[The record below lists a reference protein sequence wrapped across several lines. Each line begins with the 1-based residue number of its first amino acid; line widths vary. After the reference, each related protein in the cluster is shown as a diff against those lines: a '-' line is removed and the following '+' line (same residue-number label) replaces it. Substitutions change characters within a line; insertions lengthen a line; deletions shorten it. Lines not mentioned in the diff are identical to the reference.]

1 MCGRS
6 KASAASGSM
15 PPSCSGTLGWERAER
30 PASPQAAA
38 AFVRLRCWR
47 LGCMVLPVWCCCM
60 PQDVQ
65 VQSCQ
70 VPKCPCSAGPVHSR
84 QACGDWGCT
93 PGLVVPCLWSRIML
107 GRVSGMRVWP
117 AALLCVTWEHALW
130 ASVWAPTAVVRASA
144 QPVFAIARL
153 RGASHVCLPD
163 CRPCHIM

>member
-1 MCGRS
+1 
-6 KASAASGSM
+6 
-15 PPSCSGTLGWERAER
+15 
-30 PASPQAAA
+30 
-38 AFVRLRCWR
+38 
-47 LGCMVLPVWCCCM
+47 MVLPVWCCCM

-117 AALLCVTWEHALW
+117 AAPAMCHM
-130 ASVWAPTAVVRASA
+130 
-144 QPVFAIARL
+144 
-153 RGASHVCLPD
+153 GACTLGVCLGSNSSG
-163 CRPCHIM
+163 